1 MISPAYIGE
10 QFRAV
15 FAMLRDED
23 WRSSLDTTEE
33 GVFRS
38 FWAVPLCLVLVAV
51 SSELAQNLLRS
62 TQDLD
67 LPDLPLVYGLVLQSV
82 IFLSIWSLTLFLLVG
97 FARQIGA
104 TGQVAP
110 LIVSYNWSAL
120 LLNLINFGFLMLA
133 SVTQAVEML
142 VVFSFG
148 LQVFWFVLRWRLIRA
163 SLDSEVGPTLG
174 VVIIIFLATFLVSL
188 TIADLGVWLH
198 GSLSG
203 E

>member
-15 FAMLRDED
+15 LAMLRDED

-62 TQDLD
+62 AQDLD

-120 LLNLINFGFLMLA
+120 LLNLINFGFLALA
-133 SVTQAVEML
+133 SLTQAVEML
-142 VVFSFG
+142 VIFSLG
-148 LQVFWFVLRWRLIRA
+148 LQAFWFVLRWRLIRA